1 MATLLLA
8 LAVGCTGLYAGFMLI
23 FQTGIMPALARLTDP
38 EFVTAMRR
46 INEYVPRPVF
56 LTVFLGV
63 IAFPAAAFFVPQDGR
78 TDTQKWL
85 VLAGLVCAVLN
96 HAVTIGGNVPLNTAL
111 AASEKAPAGDPAGDP
126 SVVRSAFEKR
136 WNGFHRVRTALI
148 VLAFGLLTAAA
159 VLPQGT

>member
-8 LAVGCTGLYAGFMLI
+8 LAVGSTGLYAGFLLI

-46 INEYVPRPVF
+46 INEYVPRAVF

-63 IAFPAAAFFVPQDGR
+63 IAFPAAAFLVPQGGR
-78 TDTQKWL
+78 TDAQKWL
-85 VLAGLVCAVLN
+85 VLAGLVSAALN
-96 HAVTIGGNVPLNTAL
+96 HLVTIGGNVPLNTAL
-111 AASEKAPAGDPAGDP
+111 AASEDEPAA
-126 SVVRSAFEKR
+126 VRAAFEKR

-159 VLPQGT
+159 VL

>member
-1 MATLLLA
+1 MASLLLA

-23 FQTGIMPALARLTDP
+23 FQTGIMPALARLTDA

-46 INEYVPRPVF
+46 INEYVPKGVF

-63 IAFPAAAFFVPQDGR
+63 VALPAAAFFVPVDGR

-96 HAVTIGGNVPLNTAL
+96 HLVTIGGNVPLNNAL
-111 AASEKAPAGDPAGDP
+111 AASEAPGDDPA
-126 SVVRSAFEKR
+126 SVRAAFEKR

-148 VLAFGLLTAAA
+148 IVAFGLLTAAA
-159 VLPQGT
+159 VL

>member
-8 LAVGCTGLYAGFMLI
+8 LAVGSTGLYAGFLLI
-23 FQTGIMPALARLTDP
+23 FQTGIMPALARLTDR

-46 INEYVPRPVF
+46 INEYVPRAVF

-63 IAFPAAAFFVPQDGR
+63 IAFPAAAFLVPQDGR
-78 TDTQKWL
+78 TDAQKWL

-96 HAVTIGGNVPLNTAL
+96 HAVTIGGNIPLNTAL
-111 AASEKAPAGDPAGDP
+111 AASEKTSEDEPA
-126 SVVRSAFEKR
+126 VVRAAFEKR

-159 VLPQGT
+159 VL

>member
-8 LAVGCTGLYAGFMLI
+8 LAVGSTGLYAGFLLI

-63 IAFPAAAFFVPQDGR
+63 IAFPAAAFLVPQDGR

-85 VLAGLVCAVLN
+85 VLAGLVAAALN
-96 HAVTIGGNVPLNTAL
+96 HLVTIGGNVPLNTAL
-111 AASEKAPAGDPAGDP
+111 AASEDGPAAA
-126 SVVRSAFEKR
+126 RTAFERR
-136 WNGFHRVRTALI
+136 WNAFHRIRTALI

-159 VLPQGT
+159 AL

>member
-8 LAVGCTGLYAGFMLI
+8 LAVGSTGLYAGFLLI

-46 INEYVPRPVF
+46 INEYVPRAVF

-63 IAFPAAAFFVPQDGR
+63 IAFPAAAFLVPQDGR
-78 TDTQKWL
+78 TDAQKWL
-85 VLAGLVCAVLN
+85 VLAGLVSAALN
-96 HAVTIGGNVPLNTAL
+96 HLVTIGGNVPLNTAL
-111 AASEKAPAGDPAGDP
+111 AASEDEPAA
-126 SVVRSAFEKR
+126 VRAAFEKR

-159 VLPQGT
+159 VL

>member
-8 LAVGCTGLYAGFMLI
+8 LAVGSTGLYAGFLLI
-23 FQTGIMPALARLTDP
+23 FQTGIMPALARLTDR

-46 INEYVPRPVF
+46 INECVPRAVF
-56 LTVFLGV
+56 LAVFLGV
-63 IAFPAAAFFVPQDGR
+63 VAFPAAAFLVPADGR
-78 TDTQKWL
+78 TDAQKWL

-111 AASEKAPAGDPAGDP
+111 AASERDAGDDP
-126 SVVRSAFEKR
+126 SAARAAFEGR

-148 VLAFGLLTAAA
+148 ALAFGLLTAAA
-159 VLPQGT
+159 VL